1 MLRWP
6 GRCRLTS
13 YSGHELLRL
22 TQGREQ
28 DAVFADVGHQGGTG
42 AGIEAPPDP
51 LTGQGR
57 PGVNDAGVNSSLM
70 THVIQHLAHWTT
82 PE

>member
-28 DAVFADVGHQGGTG
+28 DAVFADVGHQGGAG
-42 AGIEAPPDP
+42 AGIEAPSDP
-51 LTGQGR
+51 LTGQGH
-57 PGVNDAGVNSSLM
+57 PGVNDVGVNSSQM
-70 THVIQHLAHWTT
+70 THIIQHLAHCTT